1 MPAESQIKFPHK
13 NEGLDLY
20 RLIDSYNFWLHSPP
34 PLWGDD
40 IWPQLRPRNIMEHHL
55 ICGPLMLPT

>member
-20 RLIDSYNFWLHSPP
+20 RLIDSYKGLSINHVTWSNVQGVRQKVTLGHA
-34 PLWGDD
+34 D
-40 IWPQLRPRNIMEHHL
+40 I
-55 ICGPLMLPT
+55 